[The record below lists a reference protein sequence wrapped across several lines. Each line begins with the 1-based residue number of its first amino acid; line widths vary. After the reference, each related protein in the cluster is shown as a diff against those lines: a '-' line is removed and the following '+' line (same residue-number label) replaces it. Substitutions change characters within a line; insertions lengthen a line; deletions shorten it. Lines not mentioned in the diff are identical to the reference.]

1 MRHHRRPGRAARRG
15 FSLVMTAICI
25 IVLIGMMG
33 LTVDLGRAFIVKN
46 EAQSFTDAAALAAA
60 VQLNGSSK
68 GIQNAKAV
76 VASLSSSNKW
86 QFNKRTFSSVLLE
99 FSENKAGWTENPAS
113 ATNVKYARVTATVT
127 DLPSYFMPVV
137 GASRLMRVSARSM
150 AGSELPT
157 SYPQGVFPFAPFAKS
172 TIPPDFG
179 YKFGDE
185 LTLLWPS
192 SIGSNGPVKMNNLCK
207 ADQNQAA
214 LDAVKEGTTADR
226 GYIMDTSASAI
237 ASAIEDDRMDYTV
250 TLGMPVSRS
259 GGVKHTDVKQSLAE
273 RVAQDS
279 SPSEKDYWKYLN
291 NHDAGPLR
299 RVVIVPV
306 ISNATDAIVLGFAK
320 VFLPPSQPPNPNDA
334 KCAMYIGPATGPVGN
349 IATGANF
356 VRLLE

>member
-1 MRHHRRPGRAARRG
+1 MRHNPRKKVSEGG
-15 FSLVMTAICI
+15 FALVMTAICI
-25 IVLIGMMG
+25 IVLIGMLG

-46 EAQSFTDAAALAAA
+46 EAQAFTDSAALAAA
-60 VQLNGSSK
+60 IQLNGSSK
-68 GIQNAKAV
+68 GIQNAKTV
-76 VASLSSSNKW
+76 VSSLTSSNKW
-86 QFNKRTFSSVLLE
+86 QFNKRTFASVLLE
-99 FSENKAGWTENPAS
+99 FSTNKSSWTENPAS
-113 ATNVKYARVTATVT
+113 ATDIKYARVTATVT

-157 SYPQGVFPFAPFAKS
+157 SFPQGVFPFAPFAKS
-172 TIPPDFG
+172 TTPPDFG

-214 LDAVKEGTTADR
+214 LDAVKEGTTAER

-250 TLGMPVSRS
+250 ELGMPVMRS

-279 SPSEKDYWKYLN
+279 SPSQKDYWTYLN
-291 NHDAGPLR
+291 NHDAGPMR
-299 RVVIVPV
+299 RVVVVPI
-306 ISNATDAIVLGFAK
+306 ISDANNAIVLGFAK
-320 VFLPPSQPPNPNDA
+320 VFLPPTQPPNPNDA

>member
-1 MRHHRRPGRAARRG
+1 MQRKRQRTARQGG
-15 FSLVMTAICI
+15 FALVMTAICI
-25 IVLIGMMG
+25 ILLIGMLG

-46 EAQSFTDAAALAAA
+46 EAQAFADSAALAAA
-60 VQLNGSSK
+60 IQLNGSSK
-68 GIQNAKAV
+68 GIQNAKTV

-86 QFNKRTFSSVLLE
+86 QFNKRTFAGVQLE
-99 FSENKAGWTENPAS
+99 FSENKSSWTENPSSTA
-113 ATNVKYARVTATVT
+113 NVKYARVTATVT

-137 GASRLMRVSARSM
+137 GASRLMRVSARAM

-157 SYPQGVFPFAPFAKS
+157 SFPQGVFPFAPFAKNA
-172 TIPPDFG
+172 TPPNFG
-179 YKFGDE
+179 YSFGDE

-207 ADQNQAA
+207 ADRNQAA

-226 GYIMDTSASAI
+226 GYIMDTSTSAI

-250 TLGMPVSRS
+250 ELGMPVMRT
-259 GGVKHTDVKQSLAE
+259 GGVKHTVVKDSLAD

-279 SPSEKDYWKYLN
+279 SPNQSDYWDYLN

-299 RVVIVPV
+299 RVVIVPI

-349 IATGANF
+349 LATGANF